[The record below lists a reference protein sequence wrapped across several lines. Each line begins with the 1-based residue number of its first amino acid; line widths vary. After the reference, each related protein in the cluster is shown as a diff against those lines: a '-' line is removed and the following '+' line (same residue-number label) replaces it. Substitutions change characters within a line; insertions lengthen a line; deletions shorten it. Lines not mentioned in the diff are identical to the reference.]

1 MPIDQETYQT
11 FKGDPM
17 LHDNVVTRALENI
30 KKFEGFRKLMYK
42 CPAGANS
49 IGYGFNIDKG
59 MTEPEAEALAWVGLM
74 TCYNG
79 LIQTYTIFTELPE
92 VIQEVLLDMG
102 YNMGLSK
109 LLGFKR
115 MWLALYERDYLAA
128 SLEILDSKY
137 HRDFVNWANGNIE
150 STRSYKNAEKVRRA
164 EHAEAA

>member
-1 MPIDQETYQT
+1 MNNNIV
-11 FKGDPM
+11 
-17 LHDNVVTRALENI
+17 NRALENI
-30 KKFEGFRKLMYK
+30 KLLEGYRKNMYK

-49 IGYGFNIDKG
+49 IGYGFNLDKG
-59 MTEPEAEALAWVGLM
+59 MSEAEAEALAWVGLM

-79 LIQTYTIFTELPE
+79 LIQTYAIFTELPE
-92 VIQEVLLDMG
+92 VVQEVLLDMG

-137 HRDFVNWANGNIE
+137 HRDFVKWADGDIE
-150 STRSYKNAEKVRRA
+150 STRSFKNAEKVRRA
-164 EHAEAA
+164 GHAEAA

>member
-1 MPIDQETYQT
+1 MYKEI
-11 FKGDPM
+11 PM
-17 LHDNVVTRALENI
+17 LDNVVTRALENI
-30 KKFEGFRKLMYK
+30 RIYEGYRSHMYK

-49 IGYGFNIDKG
+49 IGYGFNLDKG
-59 MTEPEAEALAWVGLM
+59 MSEAEAEALAWVGLM

-79 LIQTYTIFTELPE
+79 LMQTYAIFTQLPE

-115 MWLALYERDYLAA
+115 MWLALYEQDYLSA

-137 HRDFVNWANGNIE
+137 HRDFVIWANGDIE
-150 STRSYKNAEKVRRA
+150 CTRSFKNAEKVRRA
-164 EHAEAA
+164 GHAEAA